1 MKILYKLLSYLN
13 GVVLGIA
20 ALIAAPMLIV
30 MFLNVV
36 VFRYLR
42 DKPMDKEEF
51 KNYCWTMYVLNC
63 TERSE
68 EGEGLITFLEYREK
82 NEDFLKAKYE
92 RIFKN
97 EFQ

>member
-1 MKILYKLLSYLN
+1 MKILYGLLIYLN
-13 GVVLGIA
+13 SIILGVAV
-20 ALIAAPMLIV
+20 LIASPMLIV
-30 MFLNVV
+30 IFLNVV
-36 VFRYLR
+36 ALRYLK
-42 DKPMDKEEF
+42 DKPMNKEEF

-82 NEDFLKAKYE
+82 NEDFLKDKYE
-92 RIFKN
+92 RILKN